1 MNSQFARN
9 HHLIAVHG
17 PNAAAVR
24 RIERLGGQIIPVYAE
39 DVVPATDMK
48 CVLCSLIALPDGTE
62 IVPVPQSETRLS
74 AAGYKLPKGATEYLV
89 KLSDGVEL
97 SWLNHPTN
105 INESSLI
112 WTISASAKQEAMW
125 NEDWKSSYVD
135 PLGLDD
141 NDEEYSIDDLLDGNV
156 GEGGS

>member
-1 MNSQFARN
+1 MIARN
-9 HHLIAVHG
+9 HNLIAVSA

-24 RIERLGGQIIPVYAE
+24 RIINLGGQTIPVYAE

-48 CVLCSLIALPDGTE
+48 CVLCVLIALPDGTE

-74 AAGYKLPKGATEYLV
+74 AAGYKLPAGAREYLI

-97 SWLNHPTN
+97 TWINHPTN
-105 INESSLI
+105 INESSI
-112 WTISASAKQEAMW
+112 FWAISANAKQAAMW
-125 NEDWKSSYVD
+125 DEDWKSSYVD

-141 NDEEYSIDDLLDGNV
+141 EDDASSIQDLLDGNV
-156 GEGGS
+156 RG